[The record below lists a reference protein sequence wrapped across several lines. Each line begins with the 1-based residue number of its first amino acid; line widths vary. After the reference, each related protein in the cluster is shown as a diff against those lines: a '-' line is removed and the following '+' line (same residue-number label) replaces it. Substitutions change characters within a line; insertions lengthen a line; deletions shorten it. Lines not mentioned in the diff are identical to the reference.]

1 MPNWCNNTIEIEGT
15 KEQID
20 KFVSFLEENN
30 GKDWF
35 NFFRPCPQELVDTVS
50 GSVGEEKQSA
60 HETQQ
65 KMNIEKYEDSI
76 SKIMTLCG
84 ELKINESI
92 FDQIKETKMWNL
104 E

>member
-1 MPNWCNNTIEIEGT
+1 M
-15 KEQID
+15 KY
-20 KFVSFLEENN
+20 
-30 GKDWF
+30 
-35 NFFRPCPQELVDTVS
+35 ELNI
-50 GSVGEEKQSA
+50 
-60 HETQQ
+60 
-65 KMNIEKYEDSI
+65 NIEKYEDSI